1 MPQSLAKIYI
11 HLVYSTKNR
20 VNLIDEEIEKE
31 LFPYIAKI
39 FRENDSP
46 SLAINAAGNHVHSIF
61 LLSRKVALCD
71 VIEEVKKSSSK
82 WIKTKGA
89 QYKKFYWQNGYGA
102 FSVSQSHVDAV
113 KKYIARQKIHHR
125 KRSFTVEYLE
135 LLEKY
140 KVQFD
145 ERYVWD

>member
-11 HLVYSTKNR
+11 HLVFSTKNR
-20 VNLIDEEIEKE
+20 VRMIDEEIEAE
-31 LFPYIAKI
+31 LFPYMAKV

-46 SLAINAAGNHVHSIF
+46 SLAINAAENHVHSLF

-82 WIKTKGA
+82 WIKTKGER
-89 QYKKFYWQNGYGA
+89 YRKFYWQNGYGA
-102 FSVSQSHVDAV
+102 FSVSQSNLDVV
-113 KKYIARQKIHHR
+113 KRYIARQKVHHR
-125 KRSFTVEYLE
+125 KISFKEEYLE
-135 LLEKY
+135 FLDKY
-140 KVQFD
+140 QVEYD